1 MSGPELTPDD
11 RLRQLLSEAVEP
23 VQPGPGAEARLQ
35 AKIRARRRSRDLPRR
50 LRWVGA
56 ALGTA
61 AVVAGAAVAIGTQT
75 GGSSD
80 SSSASSAAGASTPS
94 PAKALRP
101 GGPSARASS
110 ASGAKAAAPAL
121 PSTARGG
128 MTSDGSTAHRTPSP
142 EADSQLPGA
151 GAGTVNGAPEAT
163 APNLGGMYQAVVPS
177 DLDGDHA
184 PDQLT
189 ISGKSLVVT
198 FKHSRQTVTLPQ
210 VGAGARVSGVRLLDN
225 TSGGLTPVAFVRLRA
240 DSAHVYDT
248 VVTVASGKLTVMRLD
263 GKPVVL
269 TVAGSQGYSCA
280 GPLIVSA
287 RRVTN
292 YVVSG
297 ADLVA
302 KRSGGVARPGA
313 NCGFS

>member
-1 MSGPELTPDD
+1 MT
-11 RLRQLLSEAVEP
+11 SE
-23 VQPGPGAEARLQ
+23 G
-35 AKIRARRRSRDLPRR
+35 
-50 LRWVGA
+50 
-56 ALGTA
+56 
-61 AVVAGAAVAIGTQT
+61 
-75 GGSSD
+75 
-80 SSSASSAAGASTPS
+80 SAA
-94 PAKALRP
+94 
-101 GGPSARASS
+101 
-110 ASGAKAAAPAL
+110 
-121 PSTARGG
+121 
-128 MTSDGSTAHRTPSP
+128 DRTQSP
-142 EADSQLPGA
+142 EASVLPET
-151 GAGTVNGAPEAT
+151 GAGTVNSAPEAM

-189 ISGKSLVVT
+189 ISGKSLVVS

-210 VGAGARVSGVRLLDN
+210 VGSGARVLGVRLLDN
-225 TSGGLTPVAFVRLRA
+225 ASGGLTPVAFVRLRA

-287 RRVTN
+287 GRVTS

-302 KRSGGVARPGA
+302 KGSGGAARPGA
-313 NCGFS
+313 NCGFG